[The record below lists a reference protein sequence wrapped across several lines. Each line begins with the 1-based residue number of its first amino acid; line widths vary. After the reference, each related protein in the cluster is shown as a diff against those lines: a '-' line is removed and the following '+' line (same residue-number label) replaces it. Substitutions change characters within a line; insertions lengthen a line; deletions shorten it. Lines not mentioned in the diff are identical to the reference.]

1 MSFRRCYSLSI
12 RISLLYECKNAID
25 YEYYTVYSYL
35 NWKLIICLWKFKLE
49 TFKKF
54 ALKVCLNFEVVCIDL
69 KFGSNEFHERIVDGK
84 NDLENV
90 SKRHLGTLYCKE
102 FLRL

>member
-1 MSFRRCYSLSI
+1 LYYISYFLTYSKI
-12 RISLLYECKNAID
+12 
-25 YEYYTVYSYL
+25 
-35 NWKLIICLWKFKLE
+35 LILE
-49 TFKKF
+49 TWNKF

-69 KFGSNEFHERIVDGK
+69 RFGSNEFHERIVDGK

-90 SKRHLGTLYCKE
+90 FKRNLGTLYFKE

>member
-1 MSFRRCYSLSI
+1 MQLIMSI
-12 RISLLYECKNAID
+12 TP
-25 YEYYTVYSYL
+25 YTVIS
-35 NWKLIICLWKFKLE
+35 
-49 TFKKF
+49 KF
-54 ALKVCLNFEVVCIDL
+54 ALKVCLSFEVVCIDL
-69 KFGSNEFHERIVDGK
+69 KFGSSEFHERIVDGK